1 MTIIAGPN
9 GAGKST
15 HSKELLVH
23 LGVEAFDFDKEFY
36 SIWSQF
42 SFDPLVEQGSI
53 DQAKQLYVDRKSE
66 ALRSLKDFAFE
77 TNYHTR
83 QILST
88 IDVFK
93 THGYHL
99 ELVFIFLEI
108 PEIAIER
115 VKDRVAKGGHA
126 VYESTIRERFAN
138 GLNLLNESFRR
149 FDTVSIYL
157 SEFQRIEALMI
168 LEPQLLKIELFAPI
182 PEALVSPL
190 PQLIEFTTRAS

>member
-1 MTIIAGPN
+1 MPVLTIIAGPN

-93 THGYHL
+93 TM
-99 ELVFIFLEI
+99 VII
-108 PEIAIER
+108 W
-115 VKDRVAKGGHA
+115 
-126 VYESTIRERFAN
+126 N
-138 GLNLLNESFRR
+138 
-149 FDTVSIYL
+149 
-157 SEFQRIEALMI
+157 
-168 LEPQLLKIELFAPI
+168 
-182 PEALVSPL
+182 
-190 PQLIEFTTRAS
+190 